1 MKKNLLT
8 VLLFTISLTCLSA
21 CNTPTNPTTTQQY
34 SEDYLVELS
43 QLDIV
48 DFHTSDQA
56 NYLKGDYL
64 DISSYANGKMEK
76 SRPNPVYF
84 EWEAIAKIQNAPS
97 IKNYELII
105 SENADFSSSLVYK
118 VRNTYAEIFNL
129 KIATTYYWKVIAN
142 LDSGLKV
149 VSSIDDFKTVDQGP
163 RNIFVDGVTNIRDL
177 GGWITPNGNRVK
189 QGLIYRSGRFNLSE
203 SDSVVTE
210 ITFEGVDT
218 ILNELKVKTEIDIR
232 KVDNNEVGSIT
243 SSPID
248 ESINYFSCPMEWKGS
263 NILLDNIESVKEIF
277 SILAD
282 EDNYPVVYHCNIG
295 TDRTGLFAYLINGLM
310 GVSEEDLY
318 RDYLFSNF
326 GLINGTRTIDGI
338 KKSYVATINSYEG
351 NSLSEKIKNCLI
363 GIGVEVKDI
372 ESVIDILS

>member
-1 MKKNLLT
+1 M
-8 VLLFTISLTCLSA
+8 
-21 CNTPTNPTTTQQY
+21 
-34 SEDYLVELS
+34 
-43 QLDIV
+43 
-48 DFHTSDQA
+48 
-56 NYLKGDYL
+56 
-64 DISSYANGKMEK
+64 
-76 SRPNPVYF
+76 
-84 EWEAIAKIQNAPS
+84 
-97 IKNYELII
+97 LI
-105 SENADFSSSLVYK
+105 FSSSLVYK